1 MGVGDQVFYESDVEN
16 LLREWWMRM
25 MEGGGVAFWISGG
38 LCDGVVAEVMV
49 GSLD

>member
-1 MGVGDQVFYESDVEN
+1 MVDAV
-16 LLREWWMRM
+16 
-25 MEGGGVAFWISGG
+25 GGGVGVAKVWIGGSFWISGG